1 MAEKNVRKD
10 AIEENFNDISAALD
24 GEVEKVDSFTRLE
37 STNIEDDE
45 VTTESDATAI
55 TSSELD
61 MWEASRAIDDASLA
75 AQNVMKELQE
85 SELTED
91 TVRMYLREIG
101 RVSLLTADDEVVIQ
115 INQ

>member
-45 VTTESDATAI
+45 VTTESDAQ
-55 TSSELD
+55 L
-61 MWEASRAIDDASLA
+61 
-75 AQNVMKELQE
+75 
-85 SELTED
+85 
-91 TVRMYLREIG
+91 
-101 RVSLLTADDEVVIQ
+101 
-115 INQ
+115 